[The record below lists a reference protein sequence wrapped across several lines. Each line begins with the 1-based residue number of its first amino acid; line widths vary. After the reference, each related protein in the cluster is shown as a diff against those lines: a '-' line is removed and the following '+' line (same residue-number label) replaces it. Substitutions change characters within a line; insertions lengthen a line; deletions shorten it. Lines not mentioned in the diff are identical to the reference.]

1 MKKFDVLGLFFGSS
15 PFLLFPVPFSSSH
28 FLNCF
33 NFVVEY
39 TINKGNIMGTIQFIK
54 PNRRVDR
61 VFLHCSASD
70 VLAHDNVE
78 TIREWHLA
86 RDFSDIGYHF
96 FIHKNGDI
104 SRGRDIEKTPAA
116 QRGHNLRTIAI
127 CLHGLKKEKFTALQ
141 HEALRTL
148 CTDIDKAYL
157 KQVSFHGHCEVSAKA
172 CPVIDYKKI
181 LKLDRYGSLGLD
193 TPVIT
198 TTENNFPRLNFG
210 DQGED
215 VRKLQELLKIKI
227 DGDYGPITLEKVK
240 EFKRQNDLYPS
251 GIVTKQ
257 VWILLTKPILE
268 NVKTVDV
275 HNLPDLKIGS
285 RGKSVEFLQE
295 LLFIKVDGIFGPMTG
310 KAVKAFK
317 KEHNFYPSDIVQKHI
332 WKLLLDLRSIEHY
345 D

>member
-1 MKKFDVLGLFFGSS
+1 
-15 PFLLFPVPFSSSH
+15 
-28 FLNCF
+28 
-33 NFVVEY
+33 
-39 TINKGNIMGTIQFIK
+39 MGAIQFIK

-70 VLAHDNVE
+70 VPAHDTVE
-78 TIREWHLA
+78 MLRTWHLT
-86 RDFSDIGYHF
+86 RGFNDIGYHF

-104 SRGRDIEKTPAA
+104 SLGRDIEKTPAA

-127 CLHGLKKEKFTALQ
+127 CLHGLREEKFTQLQ
-141 HEALRTL
+141 YEALKIL

-172 CPVIDYKKI
+172 CPVFDYKKI
-181 LKLDRYGSLGLD
+181 LKLDKYGSLGFD
-193 TPVIT
+193 TPTIT
-198 TTENNFPRLNFG
+198 ATENSFIRLNFG
-210 DQGED
+210 EQGED
-215 VRKLQELLKIKI
+215 VRKLQELLNIKV
-227 DGDYGPITLEKVK
+227 DGDYGPKTLKKVK
-240 EFKRQNDLYPS
+240 AFKRQNDLYPS

-257 VWILLTKPILE
+257 VWKLLTKPLLE
-268 NVKTVDV
+268 NVKTADV
-275 HNLPDLKIGS
+275 QDLPDLKTGS
-285 RGKSVEFLQE
+285 RGTSIEFLQE
-295 LLFIKVDGIFGPMTG
+295 LLFIKIDGIFGPMTA